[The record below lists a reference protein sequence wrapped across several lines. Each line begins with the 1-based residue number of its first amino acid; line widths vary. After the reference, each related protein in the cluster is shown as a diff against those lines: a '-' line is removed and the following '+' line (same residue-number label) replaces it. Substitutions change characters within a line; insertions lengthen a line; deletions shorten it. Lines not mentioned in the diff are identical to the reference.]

1 MTGIEKREDL
11 IKEIKSLLL
20 PRKEIVLAYL
30 YGSSAKGTSRPY
42 SDVDIAILLDKNMS
56 VEECPYGYH
65 AELLAIL
72 MKALRTNRIDLTI
85 LNEAPP
91 FLKFQVIRYGR
102 VILIRSE
109 VKRIDF
115 HVKTIAKYNDVKRLL
130 DTQHQ
135 YLSKRL
141 KNGIYGKG

>member
-1 MTGIEKREDL
+1 MSGLKKWEDL

-30 YGSSAKGTSRPY
+30 HGSTAKGTSRPY
-42 SDVDIAILLDKNMS
+42 SDVDIAVLLDENIS
-56 VEECPYGYH
+56 VEEGPYGYH

-72 MKALRTNRIDLTI
+72 MKALRTNRIELTI
-85 LNEAPP
+85 LNDAPP

-102 VILIRSE
+102 GILIRSE
-109 VKRIDF
+109 AKRIDF

-141 KNGIYGKG
+141 KNRTYGKG

>member
-1 MTGIEKREDL
+1 MSGLKKREDL

-20 PRKEIVLAYL
+20 PRKEIMLAYL
-30 YGSSAKGTSRPY
+30 YGSSVKGTSRPY

-56 VEECPYGYH
+56 VEEGPYGYR

-72 MKALRTNRIDLTI
+72 MKALRINRIDLTI
-85 LNEAPP
+85 LNDAPP

-109 VKRIDF
+109 AKRINF
-115 HVKTIAKYNDVKRLL
+115 HVETIAKYNDVKRLM
-130 DTQHQ
+130 DTHYQ

-141 KNGIYGKG
+141 KNGTYGKG

>member
-1 MTGIEKREDL
+1 MSGIEKGKDL

-42 SDVDIAILLDKNMS
+42 SDVDIAVLLDENIS
-56 VEECPYGYH
+56 VEEGPYGYH
-65 AELLAIL
+65 AELLSIL
-72 MKALRTNRIDLTI
+72 MKDLRSNRIDLTI
-85 LNEAPP
+85 LNDAPP

-109 VKRIDF
+109 AKRINF
-115 HVKTIAKYNDVKRLL
+115 HVETIAKYNDVKRLL

-141 KNGIYGKG
+141 KNGTYGKG

>member
-1 MTGIEKREDL
+1 MTGLGKREDL
-11 IKEIKSLLL
+11 IRQIKSLLL

-30 YGSSAKGTSRPY
+30 YGSTAKGTSRPY
-42 SDVDIAILLDKNMS
+42 SDVDIAILLDETIS
-56 VEECPYGYH
+56 VEEGTYGYR

-72 MKALRTNRIDLTI
+72 MKALRTNRIDLAI
-85 LNEAPP
+85 LNDAPP

-102 VILIRSE
+102 GILIRSE
-109 VKRIDF
+109 AKRIDF

-141 KNGIYGKG
+141 KNRTYGKG

>member
-1 MTGIEKREDL
+1 MI
-11 IKEIKSLLL
+11 
-20 PRKEIVLAYL
+20 RKEIVLAYL
-30 YGSSAKGTSRPY
+30 YGSCAKGTSRPY
-42 SDVDIAILLDKNMS
+42 SDVDIAILLDKNIY
-56 VEECPYGYH
+56 VEEGPYGYR

-72 MKALRTNRIDLTI
+72 MKVLHANRIDLTI
-85 LNEAPP
+85 LNDAPP

-102 VILIRSE
+102 IIFSISE

-141 KNGIYGKG
+141 KNGTYGKG